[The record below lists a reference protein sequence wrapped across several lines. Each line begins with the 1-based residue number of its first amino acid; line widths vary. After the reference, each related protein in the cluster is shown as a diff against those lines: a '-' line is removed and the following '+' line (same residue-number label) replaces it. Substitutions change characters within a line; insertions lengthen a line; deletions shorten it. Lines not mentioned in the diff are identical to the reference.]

1 MTRTKM
7 TIRTMKMTTVIKSL
21 MMGFLARKKK
31 IRMRKKKRTLKEN
44 SHLLATCIKKKR
56 IKLT

>member
-1 MTRTKM
+1 M

-21 MMGFLARKKK
+21 MMAFLARKKK

-44 SHLLATCIKKKR
+44 SHMLAACIKKKR